1 MLATPAKWKVFSVIC
16 VPGSPILWAPI
27 APIAVPASSLFRWYR
42 EMHVLRNTYKE
53 ARKIKN
59 LHIHHAIS
67 NFMILEKIKHYLF
80 SFNTSKKCYPLVPFS
95 AFFLI
100 SHWNYFLNEVLLVIL
115 VPDRFHVDLTYYLF
129 SHSTGDYKESLCVSN

>member
-16 VPGSPILWAPI
+16 VSGSPILWAPI

-42 EMHVLRNTYKE
+42 EMHVLRNTYKQ

-59 LHIHHAIS
+59 PHICTMLLVTLWFWRKLSII
-67 NFMILEKIKHYLF
+67 FF
-80 SFNTSKKCYPLVPFS
+80 SFNTSRKCYPLVPFS
-95 AFFLI
+95 PFFLI

-115 VPDRFHVDLTYYLF
+115 VPDRFHVYFTYYSF
-129 SHSTGDYKESLCVSN
+129 V